1 MKDLINKIVEKTDF
15 DEEEV
20 EEKIKEKVEEFS
32 GLVSDDGAVHLVAKE
47 LDVEL
52 PKVESKSLKV
62 KNIIPGMRKV
72 NLKAKV
78 VDIGDINQFEKD
90 DGDEGTVQNIII
102 GDETGTV
109 PLVLWNEQTELSDKL
124 DDGEAI
130 AIKDAFSRK
139 GLRGRTELR
148 INNSSKVKRIDSEAI
163 PEVKQGNISG
173 NHSKVN
179 LLGIKDEGQ
188 RYEITGT
195 IVQIY
200 TRNPFFQVC
209 PECEKKVN
217 EDEGKWVCDDHGE
230 VEPKYA
236 LVLSGIV
243 DDGFSNIRC
252 VFFRNVARKLINIDD
267 KKLSEDI
274 VEEKAKEALGQE
286 IKIKGRASYNDYF
299 NRIELMA
306 NEVKFPNVKKLIKI
320 KNQN

>member
-306 NEVKFPNVKKLIKI
+306 NEVKFPDVKKLIKI